1 MFVEKSK
8 YLSTTRVRIMEQEL
22 VNGVWKRKL
31 VRHIG
36 TAKSDLDLK
45 LLMERAKQTLD
56 QLERPNQL
64 RFPFPSDI
72 ETSGLRTIGQFH
84 QGADLVLGHIF
95 DQLGIEEG
103 KAGLLRLLVIARI
116 LLPGSKRRTLQ
127 FLNQSFGA
135 SLDLDQVYR
144 FMDSIAKVQ
153 DEILHTMR
161 NYLMTTYPGS
171 FGYILY
177 DVTTLYFETDKED
190 EDGETPG
197 LRKKGYSKE
206 KRDDL
211 PQVVLGLAVNSLGM
225 PLSYRLYP
233 GNTFEGSTLLDG
245 IDETL
250 KTMGLTSLTVVGDAG
265 MLSEKNLSALEERG
279 LHYIV
284 GARLKSLPKS
294 LCDKITSLDFSRDP
308 VQEIIHKNR
317 RLVISYSAS
326 RAKRAVSQRERSV
339 ARLEK
344 LIEKNQAIRKHQ
356 YLDFTIKEKPTI
368 NINAITEASRWDG
381 IKGYVTNNFEL
392 GQDEVITH
400 YGELYR
406 VEQSFRMSKSDLRI
420 RPAFHYREKRIQAHV
435 VICML
440 GLCVLRI
447 LEYQVRPLGLTVGS
461 ALDEI
466 SATKAA
472 IVKLGDR
479 QFVIPP
485 EYGPIMK
492 QIIGTLELNDQ
503 IVV

>member
-1 MFVEKSK
+1 
-8 YLSTTRVRIMEQEL
+8 
-22 VNGVWKRKL
+22 
-31 VRHIG
+31 
-36 TAKSDLDLK
+36 
-45 LLMERAKQTLD
+45 
-56 QLERPNQL
+56 
-64 RFPFPSDI
+64 
-72 ETSGLRTIGQFH
+72 
-84 QGADLVLGHIF
+84 
-95 DQLGIEEG
+95 
-103 KAGLLRLLVIARI
+103 
-116 LLPGSKRRTLQ
+116 
-127 FLNQSFGA
+127 
-135 SLDLDQVYR
+135 
-144 FMDSIAKVQ
+144 MDRIAKVQ

-161 NYLMTTYPGS
+161 NYLMTTYLGS

-177 DVTTLYFETDKED
+177 DVTTLYFETDSED
-190 EDGETPG
+190 EDSETPG
-197 LRKKGYSKE
+197 LRKKGYSKD
-206 KRDDL
+206 KREDL

-294 LCDKITSLDFSRDP
+294 LCDKITSLDFSRDSTR
-308 VQEIIHKNR
+308 EITHKNR
-317 RLVISYSAS
+317 RIVISYSAS
-326 RAKRAVSQRERSV
+326 RAKRAVSLRERSV
-339 ARLEK
+339 VRLEK
-344 LIEKNQAIRKHQ
+344 LIAKNQAVRKHQ

-368 NINAITEASRWDG
+368 NIVAVTEASRWDG
-381 IKGYVTNNFEL
+381 IKGYVTNNFDL
-392 GQDEVITH
+392 APDEVITH

-406 VEQSFRMSKSDLRI
+406 VEQSFRMSKSDLKI

-440 GLCVLRI
+440 GLCVLRM

-466 SATKAA
+466 SAAKAA

>member
-1 MFVEKSK
+1 MFIEKSK

-22 VNGVWKRKL
+22 VDGHWKRKL
-31 VRHIG
+31 ICHIG
-36 TAKSDLDLK
+36 TAKSDFDLK

-56 QLERPNQL
+56 KLERPNQL
-64 RFPFPSDI
+64 RFPFPSEI
-72 ETSGLRTIGQFH
+72 QTSDLRTIGQFH
-84 QGADLVLGHIF
+84 QGADLILGHLF
-95 DQLGIEEG
+95 DLLGIERE
-103 KAGLLRLLVIARI
+103 KASLLRLLVIARI
-116 LLPGSKRRTLQ
+116 LLPGSKRRTVQ
-127 FLNQSFGA
+127 FLNQSFGT

-144 FMDSIAKVQ
+144 YMDKIAKIQ
-153 DEILHTMR
+153 DEIFSSTR

-177 DVTTLYFETDKED
+177 DVTTLYFETDNED
-190 EDGETPG
+190 EDNENPG
-197 LRKKGYSKE
+197 LRKKGYSKD

-211 PQVVLGLAVNSLGM
+211 SQVVLGLGVNSLGM

-250 KTMGLTSLTVVGDAG
+250 NTMGLASLTVVGDAG
-265 MLSEKNLSALEERG
+265 MLSEKNLTALEARK

-294 LCDKITSLDFSRDP
+294 LQDEITSLDFSRDSTH
-308 VQEIIHKNR
+308 EIIYKNR
-317 RLVISYSAS
+317 RIVISYSAS
-326 RAKRAVSQRERSV
+326 RAKRAISQRERSI

-344 LIEKNQAIRKHQ
+344 LIAKNQAVRKHQ

-368 NINAITEASRWDG
+368 NIDAIAQASKWDG

-392 GQDEVITH
+392 NQDEVITH

-406 VEQSFRMSKSDLRI
+406 VEQSFRMSKSDLKI

-440 GLCVLRI
+440 GLCVLRM
-447 LEYQVRPLGLTVGS
+447 LEYQVKPIGLTVRS

-466 SATKAA
+466 NATKAA

-479 QFVIPP
+479 QFLIPA
-485 EYGPIMK
+485 EYGPIIK
-492 QIIGTLELNDQ
+492 QIIGTLKLNDQ